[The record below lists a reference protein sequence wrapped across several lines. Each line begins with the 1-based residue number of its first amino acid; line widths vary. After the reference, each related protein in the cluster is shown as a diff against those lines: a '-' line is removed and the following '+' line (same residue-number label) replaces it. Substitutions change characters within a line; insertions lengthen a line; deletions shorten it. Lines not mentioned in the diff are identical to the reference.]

1 MSREDT
7 GFSMEHVEESPM
19 TLFAPLALACIETTL
34 NRVIARD
41 PAAPGR
47 LARLSDKRIVV
58 RLEHPDICCMA
69 LFRTDGISL
78 SRLDDPSEGDADAT
92 VELSAETLAELL
104 AGKPSRQLMFDGS
117 LAVRGDIHVLEQVQT
132 LLMDLDIDW
141 EGALAS
147 KLGESPAHALA
158 TGIRRLT
165 SFGVRSG
172 QQLRADLYEY
182 TFEQGRWLAGQDQ
195 LERARDQLTQL
206 EVSTDRLE
214 ARFERIKR
222 HLAER
227 LGGHQA

>member
-1 MSREDT
+1 M
-7 GFSMEHVEESPM
+7 M
-19 TLFAPLALACIETTL
+19 LFAPLALACIETTL

-47 LARLSDKRIVV
+47 LERLSDKRIIV

-69 LFRTDGISL
+69 LFRADGINL
-78 SRLDDPSEGDADAT
+78 SRVDEPNEGDADAT
-92 VELSAETLAELL
+92 IELSAETLAELIT
-104 AGKPSRQLMFDGS
+104 GKPSRQLMFDGS

-147 KLGESPAHALA
+147 KLGDSPAHALA

-165 SFGVRSG
+165 SFGVRSS
-172 QQLRADLYEY
+172 QQLRADLHEY

-195 LERARDQLTQL
+195 LERARHHLTQL
-206 EVSTDRLE
+206 EISTDRLE

-222 HLAER
+222 HLTDR
-227 LGGHQA
+227 LGGQYV